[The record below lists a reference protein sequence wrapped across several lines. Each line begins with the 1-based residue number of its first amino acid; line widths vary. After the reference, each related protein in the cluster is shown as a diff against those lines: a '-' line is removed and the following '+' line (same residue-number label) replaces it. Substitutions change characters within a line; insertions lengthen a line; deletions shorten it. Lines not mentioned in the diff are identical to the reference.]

1 MSTVSAETFLA
12 VEASLTLRLTSTYS
26 ELLRKIKGQM
36 DRAAEAKDWGKLEDL
51 IDQIDLAHVY
61 DLNEDYIKYLSN
73 VAILFG
79 AARVTGMT
87 RDTSAVSL
95 GFAAELV
102 QQVMNS
108 FRQMLVTTGEDR
120 IKSAA
125 LDYLSFLR
133 SPPGE
138 EGSYLGRVLKFHNVG
153 FNEAAH
159 PRVPAGSSEGGQ
171 FTEQG
176 GGAAVAEKPKTLPK
190 APRTAPEALNPLSVP
205 EGTPEYGKPHE
216 GSVSVL
222 GVHYSKEARAYLTGT
237 HHGQGLKDAADE
249 RLSEPGT
256 DKRLKDRIY
265 FYVDEGHGVVPES
278 GVGGIK
284 HTVLLR
290 NLYDPQMDHGKV
302 WSQGK
307 GDANASEKA
316 VLDAGFDGYYVRN
329 FANQSGVAVLLGDHT
344 VKTKVN
350 KGDIEVADLAASGG
364 LKNPDQG
371 TKKKRKARPDYA
383 LAMKDEGDK
392 NPSVLP
398 FSSFVDSA
406 GRTFFNIASSLH
418 TSRLSAFGFTAEA
431 DYLGVKQ
438 YRIDEQLDNRTCP
451 VCEYM
456 DGKVFDVEDARGFL
470 DTVVRT
476 EDADE
481 LKSLQPWPSQ
491 SKQGLQ
497 DLKSL
502 SNDELVMSG
511 WHVPPFHPRCRGLL
525 AKVLSIA
532 ASPTTQQQEATAE
545 GPYIATAADF
555 NQLGVSLSPARIEKW
570 NQVMQASPAAVIAGL
585 TGQTEQEVV
594 QAALD
599 SQDPKTALGIQ
610 ALTLA
615 SNGTVNI
622 ELLREL
628 TSASGQVDSVTTD
641 LYFRQD
647 RKLFIGSV
655 EPLTSE
661 AAAASAAFKEVMT
674 DIYGTAE
681 QLGLPSIEAIAGS
694 DMGGFAMAKY
704 GFAPTMQG
712 WENVKEQITRILA
725 KSGIKDMLTDD
736 ELLLLDAILES
747 DDPKDIFALADMPH
761 LGEVLLSGSTY
772 QGFLDMQDP
781 ESVARFLTYLSGYE
795 SVAKFSPDQPRH
807 PAGSSEGGQWAREP
821 NISAPKPDAAAQ
833 RGKEPYLYPKAKPA
847 LGSGKTNDE
856 NAGFPPV
863 NEDALKNVATE
874 LGVVVKRDG
883 SEALLDQAQENM
895 RKLLADSVIQI
906 NVRSADTLDMI
917 LSDGRFKSQF
927 ETHTSGG
934 SLDPSRRS
942 HTEAELFG
950 VPVKRKPADRPIY
963 GSVQSPWTPPRKE
976 DYSTGDDDH
985 TRAYGNSLIRLKGD
999 VKART
1004 TFTGDDSLSSGYS
1017 PSRLNDPKM
1026 ASFLD
1031 REILSYDFGLK
1042 NKDDVFDP
1050 YVKRRLLH
1058 MTAATSVSGLKSGSY
1073 VEAQIH
1079 GGVKVSDISDIW
1091 VRKEGYD
1098 TPAQWMK
1105 DHLSDKSVQ
1114 AIKDNEIKVHLYDS
1128 PIYA

>member
-36 DRAAEAKDWGKLEDL
+36 NRAAEAKDWGKLEDL

-171 FTEQG
+171 FTESG
-176 GGAAVAEKPKTLPK
+176 GGAAVAEKPRTLPQ

-216 GSVSVL
+216 GSVAVL

-364 LKNPDQG
+364 LKNPDDG
-371 TKKKRKARPDYA
+371 RKKKKTRPDYA
-383 LAMKDEGDK
+383 LALKANPNHEPAGSSKGGQFAKKPGATELPPEPGTAPIKEGFVRLYHQTDASNLDSIRKNGITIEHAKGIEGPKAVYAGETPFYGPANSRPTIEFQVESKYWDSPFVTRDVSPKDFLAVHEPWHKQARYLESHPKSLENALNGEYDDLGGEYAPAVAYVKAKYSKTTKAEGDEA
-392 NPSVLP
+392 PSVLP

-491 SKQGLQ
+491 SKQGLE

-599 SQDPKTALGIQ
+599 SPDPKTALGIQ

-628 TSASGQVDSVTTD
+628 TSASGQLDSVTTD

-655 EPLTSE
+655 EPLTNE

-704 GFAPTMQG
+704 GFAPTVQG

-736 ELLLLDAILES
+736 ELLLLDGILES

-772 QGFLDMQDP
+772 QGFLDMRDP
-781 ESVARFLTYLSGYE
+781 ESVARFLTYLS
-795 SVAKFSPDQPRH
+795 D
-807 PAGSSEGGQWAREP
+807 
-821 NISAPKPDAAAQ
+821 
-833 RGKEPYLYPKAKPA
+833 
-847 LGSGKTNDE
+847 
-856 NAGFPPV
+856 
-863 NEDALKNVATE
+863 
-874 LGVVVKRDG
+874 
-883 SEALLDQAQENM
+883 
-895 RKLLADSVIQI
+895 
-906 NVRSADTLDMI
+906 
-917 LSDGRFKSQF
+917 
-927 ETHTSGG
+927 
-934 SLDPSRRS
+934 
-942 HTEAELFG
+942 
-950 VPVKRKPADRPIY
+950 
-963 GSVQSPWTPPRKE
+963 
-976 DYSTGDDDH
+976 
-985 TRAYGNSLIRLKGD
+985 
-999 VKART
+999 
-1004 TFTGDDSLSSGYS
+1004 
-1017 PSRLNDPKM
+1017 
-1026 ASFLD
+1026 
-1031 REILSYDFGLK
+1031 
-1042 NKDDVFDP
+1042 
-1050 YVKRRLLH
+1050 
-1058 MTAATSVSGLKSGSY
+1058 
-1073 VEAQIH
+1073 
-1079 GGVKVSDISDIW
+1079 
-1091 VRKEGYD
+1091 
-1098 TPAQWMK
+1098 
-1105 DHLSDKSVQ
+1105 
-1114 AIKDNEIKVHLYDS
+1114 
-1128 PIYA
+1128 